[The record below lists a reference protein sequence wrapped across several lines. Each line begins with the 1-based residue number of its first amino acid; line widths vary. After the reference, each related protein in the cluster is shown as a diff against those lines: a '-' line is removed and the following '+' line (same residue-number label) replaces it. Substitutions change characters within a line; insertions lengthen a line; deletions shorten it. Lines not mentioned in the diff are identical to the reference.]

1 VSESAHHEIYQ
12 EWKFIKAWGKRGTG
26 PDEFGGLHGLALDSQ
41 GRLFIAD
48 RANNRIQVFTQ
59 DGKFIAAWT
68 QFGRPSGI
76 AIDKD
81 DNLYVSDSQSGGR
94 LSPNDG
100 MKRGIRI
107 GSVKDGKVTAFI
119 PDPEPTG
126 YTSNAE
132 GLAVDRQG
140 NIYGAEN
147 GERDIQVRH

>member
-1 VSESAHHEIYQ
+1 V
-12 EWKFIKAWGKRGTG
+12 
-26 PDEFGGLHGLALDSQ
+26 
-41 GRLFIAD
+41 
-48 RANNRIQVFTQ
+48 QVFTQ
-59 DGKFIAAWT
+59 DGKFIAQWK

-107 GSVKDGKVTAFI
+107 GNVKDGKVTVFV
-119 PDPEPTG
+119 PDDPESTE

-147 GERDIQVRH
+147 LERDIKKYVKK

>member
-1 VSESAHHEIYQ
+1 LGYILKRLAEI
-12 EWKFIKAWGKRGTG
+12 
-26 PDEFGGLHGLALDSQ
+26 
-41 GRLFIAD
+41 
-48 RANNRIQVFTQ
+48 
-59 DGKFIAAWT
+59 
-68 QFGRPSGI
+68 PSGI

-81 DNLYVSDSQSGGR
+81 DTLYVSDSQSGGR

-107 GSVKDGKVTAFI
+107 GSVKDGKVTTFI

-126 YTSNAE
+126 YISNAE

-147 GERDIQVRH
+147 AERDIKKYVKE

>member
-1 VSESAHHEIYQ
+1 VKFTKDG
-12 EWKFIKAWGKRGTG
+12 KFIKAWGKQGTG
-26 PDEFGGLHGLALDSQ
+26 PDEFGGLHGLAMDSQ
-41 GRLFIAD
+41 GRLLVAD
-48 RANNRIQVFTQ
+48 RTNNRIQVFTQ
-59 DGKFIAAWT
+59 DGKFIAAWK
-68 QFGRPSGI
+68 QFGRPSGM

-94 LSPNDG
+94 LAPNDG

-107 GSVKDGKVTAFI
+107 GSVKDGRVTAFI
-119 PDPEPTG
+119 PDPPSTE

-147 GERDIQVRH
+147 GARDVKKYVREK